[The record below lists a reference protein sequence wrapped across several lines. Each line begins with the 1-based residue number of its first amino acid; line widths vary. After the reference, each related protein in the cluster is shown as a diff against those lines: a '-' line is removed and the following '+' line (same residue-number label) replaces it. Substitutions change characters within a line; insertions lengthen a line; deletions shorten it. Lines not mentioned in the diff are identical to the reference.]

1 MNTKLLGT
9 AIVVLTAT
17 LTAGCGVLPSVPVPK
32 FKVPQIR
39 FDSNTY
45 VVQPGDTLESV
56 AGRYKIDPDSLI
68 AINQLELAELVPGQR
83 LVLLRE
89 RGDNSETI
97 ASNSTNPSLP
107 RPIDPTAEP
116 NSENVQISDVQA
128 GGVGNTVVVPS
139 AAQTVPSVIGSD
151 IITIPEGSEEVVRVV
166 TVPSGSGDELGD
178 DLLEDK
184 PIFAPELPTLPNLPA
199 TAQVDRPEGVETV
212 VRSVQVDPA
221 GGKEIMSE
229 PVEIPSSGSVNIA
242 DAASQNSSKRI
253 TVNNHEDGWN
263 WPAIGLITQD
273 FDLREINRQGVD
285 IDPGPGAGVQAAADG
300 EVVYSGRD
308 LASYGNLVILRHD
321 DNFLSAYSKVSDIF
335 VTENQRVKAGDLI
348 ASVGDDSTGG
358 TELHFE
364 IRRNGEPVNP
374 VEYLPA
380 L

>member
-9 AIVVLTAT
+9 ALVVVTAAMS
-17 LTAGCGVLPSVPVPK
+17 AGCGILQTVKVPK
-32 FKVPQIR
+32 LKAPQFR

-56 AGRYKIDPDSLI
+56 AGRYKIDPDSL
-68 AINQLELAELVPGQR
+68 AAVNSLELAKLVPGQR
-83 LVLLRE
+83 LILLRE
-89 RGDNSETI
+89 RGKKNTAI
-97 ASNSTNPSLP
+97 ASNTETSPPDL
-107 RPIDPTAEP
+107 TAD
-116 NSENVQISDVQA
+116 NVQISDVQA
-128 GGVGNTVVVPS
+128 GGVGSTVVVPS
-139 AAQTVPSVIGSD
+139 AAQKVPSVIGTD
-151 IITIPEGSEEVVRVV
+151 IIAIPEGSEEVVKVV
-166 TVPSGSGDELGD
+166 KVPSGD
-178 DLLEDK
+178 DLLDDQA
-184 PIFAPELPTLPNLPA
+184 IFSSELPELPPELPTLPELPELPPVV
-199 TAQVDRPEGVETV
+199 AQNDRPEGVETV
-212 VRSVQVDPA
+212 VRSVEVDPLGSEA
-221 GGKEIMSE
+221 VMIE

-242 DAASQNSSKRI
+242 DASAQNTSKRI
-253 TVNNHEDGWN
+253 TVNNHADGWN

-321 DNFLSAYSKVSDIF
+321 NNFLSAYSKVSDIF